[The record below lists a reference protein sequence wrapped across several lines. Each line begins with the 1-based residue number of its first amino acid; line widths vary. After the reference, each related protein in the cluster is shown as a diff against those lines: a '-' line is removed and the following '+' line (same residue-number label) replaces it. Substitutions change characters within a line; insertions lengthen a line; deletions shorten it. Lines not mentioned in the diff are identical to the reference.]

1 MFKFTHSA
9 ARTIATAALFGSV
22 VLYGPFAIAA
32 GVFAGSASTV
42 QSGSALEIL
51 TQASASPATTE
62 PAPAPGTA
70 EARILSRLTSRN
82 CITNSTSRPPSKLN
96 GIA

>member
-32 GVFAGSASTV
+32 GVFAGSASSPIWLCTGDSDASLRV
-42 QSGSALEIL
+42 ASNDGTSA
-51 TQASASPATTE
+51 
-62 PAPAPGTA
+62 GTGD
-70 EARILSRLTSRN
+70 R
-82 CITNSTSRPPSKLN
+82 
-96 GIA
+96 